1 MTANVRNENM
11 FETGK
16 NRLLDID
23 SDINGI
29 TKELRLMRPARAAAA
44 FYEQLAQV
52 KTQVSETYK
61 WLQQA
66 EHDDGGYGLA
76 GHPAVRAVEERL
88 NSVWEQYIQLVNRF
102 TDEYM

>member
-1 MTANVRNENM
+1 M

-16 NRLLDID
+16 SRLLTID

-29 TKELRLMRPARAAAA
+29 TKELRLMRPARAATA

-66 EHDDGGYGLA
+66 EHDGGGYGFSGATALR
-76 GHPAVRAVEERL
+76 VVEERL
-88 NSVWEQYIQLVNRF
+88 NSVWEQYILLVNRF
-102 TDEYM
+102 TEDYMK